1 MKLFIDPDQF
11 TIMNLQEEIAK
22 SEEAYQE
29 NKENLERE
37 YLGKIVAFCEKEL
50 VAIGDTI
57 DQTLKAAE
65 KKYPEKTFYFRRI
78 GKNPTCGYIL

>member
-1 MKLFIDPDQF
+1 
-11 TIMNLQEEIAK
+11 MNLQEEIAK

-29 NKENLERE
+29 NKE
-37 YLGKIVAFCEKEL
+37 L

-57 DQTLKAAE
+57 DQALKAAE